1 MHKQYMKKIWLII
14 LAAAMQVFS
23 CGPETVRTFGPS
35 GSYDVQ
41 VYRGSTGII
50 RTDFCN
56 VSLVSI
62 DSEGWKYLS
71 KTDLFRGK
79 GRGFPSNLCFCIMVV
94 NTWDRPLQISRIEVL
109 SGGDVVRPET
119 FSFTRGSD
127 YLQNRYAVNL
137 EELWKT
143 RRMLADNVLLQ
154 EIDFDNETLEYKM
167 DYIVPGDFI
176 FFFRT
181 FNWVN
186 PDIPAKFR
194 IGIKYHE
201 MEKVIDF
208 DLARF
213 EYYEPEPGE
222 INMLPEVKLK

>member
-1 MHKQYMKKIWLII
+1 MKRIMVFICI
-14 LAAAMQVFS
+14 SIMQIFS
-23 CGPETVRTFGPS
+23 CSPETVRVFGPA

-50 RTDFCN
+50 RTEFCN
-56 VSLVSI
+56 ISLVNV
-62 DSEGWKYLS
+62 DRDGWKYLS
-71 KTDLFRGK
+71 QARIFSGK
-79 GRGFPSNLCFCIMVV
+79 GAGFPSNQCFCIMVV
-94 NTWDRPLQISRIEVL
+94 NTWDRPLQVSRVEVL
-109 SGGDVVRPET
+109 SGGEVVRPESYS
-119 FSFTRGSD
+119 FSRGSD
-127 YLQNRYAVNL
+127 YLAQRYAVNL

-143 RRMLADNVLLQ
+143 RRMLTDNVILR

-167 DYIVPGDFI
+167 DYIVPGDFVL
-176 FFFRT
+176 FFRT
-181 FNWVN
+181 FDWIQTDL
-186 PDIPAKFR
+186 PGRFR

-222 INMLPEVKLK
+222 INVLPEVKLK